1 MSRKRLCAFQA
12 KKWAMLE
19 PSITLQRRL
28 NREEEVIALLEG
40 ALSVQERMRD
50 LDMVAR
56 VSRKVIELQEC
67 AVVQV
72 RETTDVPNLAKIINM
87 IPEFEQKKRATFR
100 YTRCEGGVACGQY
113 ALTLI
118 LE

>member
-1 MSRKRLCAFQA
+1 
-12 KKWAMLE
+12 MLE

-67 AVVQV
+67 AVVQNSS
-72 RETTDVPNLAKIINM
+72 RRKERRSDIHDA
-87 IPEFEQKKRATFR
+87 RAGWPVVS
-100 YTRCEGGVACGQY
+100 TRSR
-113 ALTLI
+113 
-118 LE
+118 